1 MKTIDEEIWN
11 YIDGSCDAT
20 DSQRI
25 TAKIATDERYA
36 SSYQEL
42 MKLNAMMEAD
52 ELEQPSMSF
61 SRNVMEAVALE
72 IAPKQLTTK
81 VNNKIIYSIAAFF
94 ILSIAAIFVYVLANS
109 SLDAT
114 ELKVPTLTFKFDLSQ
129 MLSPLYMKIFLMF
142 DLALALLYLDR
153 LIRRKM
159 HKPAH
164 A

>member
-1 MKTIDEEIWN
+1 MKTIDEEIWD
-11 YIDGSCDAT
+11 YIDGSCDAAE
-20 DSQRI
+20 SERI
-25 TAKIATDERYA
+25 AAKIATDERYA

-42 MKLNAMMEAD
+42 MKLNTLMAAD
-52 ELEQPSMSF
+52 DLEEPSMSF

-72 IAPKQLTTK
+72 IAPKKLTTK

-94 ILSIAAIFVYVLANS
+94 ILSIAAIFVYALANS
-109 SLDAT
+109 TPGGT
-114 ELKVPTLTFKFDLSQ
+114 EFTMPVVSFKMDLSQ

-142 DLALALLYLDR
+142 DLALLLLYMDR

-164 A
+164 